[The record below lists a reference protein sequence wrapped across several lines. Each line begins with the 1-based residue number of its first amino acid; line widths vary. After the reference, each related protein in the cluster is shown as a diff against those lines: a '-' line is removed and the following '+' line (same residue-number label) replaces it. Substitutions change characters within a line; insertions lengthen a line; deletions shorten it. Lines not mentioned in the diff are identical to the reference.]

1 MQSKAQLLL
10 SVSVREH
17 QNQNEKRNKTGEH
30 ERIFTKALCV
40 RPGCV
45 RTLTTTT
52 RDNITDRTN
61 EITYHQINYHQRN
74 VRSKQKAG
82 RITKLKKNTMCSSDF
97 LYFETT

>member
-74 VRSKQKAG
+74 VRSKQK
-82 RITKLKKNTMCSSDF
+82 KQ
-97 LYFETT
+97 EE

>member
-1 MQSKAQLLL
+1 MRSPTTR
-10 SVSVREH
+10 STT
-17 QNQNEKRNKTGEH
+17 KRNKTGEH

-45 RTLTTTT
+45 RTITTTT
-52 RDNITDRTN
+52 RYNITDRIN

-82 RITKLKKNTMCSSDF
+82 RITKLKKKIQCVPLIFYILKPPDDNKNWQ
-97 LYFETT
+97 E